1 MEILFT
7 IFVPILG
14 AIGYALWK
22 VFLFNVLPKKAKEYD
37 DRNRH
42 KYK

>member
-1 MEILFT
+1 MEILFI

-14 AIGYALWK
+14 ALAYSLWK

-42 KYK
+42 KYE

>member
-1 MEILFT
+1 MEILFI
-7 IFVPILG
+7 IFMPILG

-42 KYK
+42 KYE

>member
-1 MEILFT
+1 MEILFI

-14 AIGYALWK
+14 ALAFSLWK
-22 VFLFNVLPKKAKEYD
+22 VFLYNVLPKKAKQYD

-42 KYK
+42 K

>member
-1 MEILFT
+1 MEILF
-7 IFVPILG
+7 IVFVPILS

-42 KYK
+42 KYE

>member
-1 MEILFT
+1 MEILFI

-14 AIGYALWK
+14 ALAHALWK
-22 VFLFNVLPKKAKEYD
+22 VFLFSVLPKKAKQYD

-42 KYK
+42 KY